1 MQVSSVHSI
10 PMKGSVVNNAA
21 AANPQEKKDVKEIIK
36 DNKGKIALALGALA
50 AAGVA
55 AVALTRGKK
64 VNGISQDAVRN
75 ISENKNVSLLNKVE
89 NLRDITQNS
98 DRVEVQV
105 FKKGLKQGAENTQ
118 PIALKETISKHAGT
132 VDGKDVI
139 VECKVVSGDM
149 LHNYGNMG
157 AFKFLRDAK
166 TNEILEVE
174 RTTNPGDLFHKGGVF
189 KKVEKSIDEN
199 GNNVITTLKNN
210 IPYSKQTTVLNKDGS
225 RDIIVEYFD
234 EGSEGYK
241 KVINIAK
248 DGKRKESEIGERFIS
263 L

>member
-1 MQVSSVHSI
+1 MQVSSVHST
-10 PMKGSVVNNAA
+10 PMKGSVANNTA

-64 VNGISQDAVRN
+64 VNEISQDAVRN

-157 AFKFLRDAK
+157 SFKFLRDAK

-174 RTTNPGDLFHKGGVF
+174 RMTNPRDLFHKGGVLR
-189 KKVEKSIDEN
+189 KSEKSIEN

-234 EGSEGYK
+234 DGSEGYK

-248 DGKRKESEIGERFIS
+248 DGKRTVNETGRRMLS

>member
-1 MQVSSVHSI
+1 MQVSSVHST
-10 PMKGSVVNNAA
+10 PMKGSVANNTA

-64 VNGISQDAVRN
+64 VNEISQDAVRN

-139 VECKVVSGDM
+139 VECKLVSGDM

-157 AFKFLRDAK
+157 SFKFLKDAK

-174 RTTNPGDLFHKGGVF
+174 RMTNPRDLFHKGGVL
-189 KKVEKSIDEN
+189 KKSEKSIES

-234 EGSEGYK
+234 DGSEGYK

-248 DGKRKESEIGERFIS
+248 DGKRTVNETGRRMLS

>member
-1 MQVSSVHSI
+1 MQVSSVHST
-10 PMKGSVVNNAA
+10 PMKGSVANNTA

-64 VNGISQDAVRN
+64 VNEISQDAVRN

-139 VECKVVSGDM
+139 VECKLVSGDM

-157 AFKFLRDAK
+157 SFKFLRDAK

-174 RTTNPGDLFHKGGVF
+174 RMTNPRDLFHKGGVL
-189 KKVEKSIDEN
+189 KKSEKSIEN

-248 DGKRKESEIGERFIS
+248 DGKRTVNETGRRMLS

>member
-1 MQVSSVHSI
+1 MQVSSVHST
-10 PMKGSVVNNAA
+10 PMKGSVANNTA

-64 VNGISQDAVRN
+64 VNEISQDAVRN

-157 AFKFLRDAK
+157 SFKFLRDAK

-174 RTTNPGDLFHKGGVF
+174 RMTNPRDLFHKGGVL
-189 KKVEKSIDEN
+189 KKSEKSIES

-248 DGKRKESEIGERFIS
+248 DGKRTVNETGRRMLS

>member
-1 MQVSSVHSI
+1 MQVSSVHST
-10 PMKGSVVNNAA
+10 PMKGSVANNTA

-64 VNGISQDAVRN
+64 VNEISQDAVRN

-118 PIALKETISKHAGT
+118 PIALKGTISKHAGT

-139 VECKVVSGDM
+139 VECKLVSGDM

-157 AFKFLRDAK
+157 SFKFLKDAK

-174 RTTNPGDLFHKGGVF
+174 RMTNPRDLFHKGGVL
-189 KKVEKSIDEN
+189 KKSEKSIES

-248 DGKRKESEIGERFIS
+248 DGKRTVNETGRRMLS

>member
-1 MQVSSVHSI
+1 MQVSSVHST
-10 PMKGSVVNNAA
+10 PMKGSVANNTA
-21 AANPQEKKDVKEIIK
+21 AANPQEKNDVKEIIK

-64 VNGISQDAVRN
+64 VNEISQDAVRN

-139 VECKVVSGDM
+139 VECKLVSGDM

-157 AFKFLRDAK
+157 SFKFLKDAK

-174 RTTNPGDLFHKGGVF
+174 RMTNPRDLFHKGGVL
-189 KKVEKSIDEN
+189 KKSEKSIES

-234 EGSEGYK
+234 KGSEGYK

-248 DGKRKESEIGERFIS
+248 DGKRTVNETGRRMLS

>member
-1 MQVSSVHSI
+1 MQVSSVHST
-10 PMKGSVVNNAA
+10 PMKGSVANNTA

-64 VNGISQDAVRN
+64 VNEISQDAVRN

-139 VECKVVSGDM
+139 VECKLVSGDM

-157 AFKFLRDAK
+157 SFKFLRDAK

-174 RTTNPGDLFHKGGVF
+174 RMTNPRDLFHKGGVLR
-189 KKVEKSIDEN
+189 KSEKSIEN

-234 EGSEGYK
+234 DGSEGYK

-248 DGKRKESEIGERFIS
+248 DGKRTVNETGRRMLS

>member
-1 MQVSSVHSI
+1 MQVSSVHST
-10 PMKGSVVNNAA
+10 PMKGSVANNTA

-64 VNGISQDAVRN
+64 VNEISQDAVRN

-157 AFKFLRDAK
+157 SFKFLRDAK

-174 RTTNPGDLFHKGGVF
+174 RMTNPRDLFHKGGVLR
-189 KKVEKSIDEN
+189 KSEKSIEN

-234 EGSEGYK
+234 KGSEGYK

-248 DGKRKESEIGERFIS
+248 DGKRTVNETGRRMLS

>member
-1 MQVSSVHSI
+1 MQVSSVHST
-10 PMKGSVVNNAA
+10 PMKGSVANNTA

-64 VNGISQDAVRN
+64 VNEISQDAVRN

-157 AFKFLRDAK
+157 SFKFLRDAK

-174 RTTNPGDLFHKGGVF
+174 RMTNPRDLFHKGGVL
-189 KKVEKSIDEN
+189 KKSEKSIES

-234 EGSEGYK
+234 KGSEGYK

-248 DGKRKESEIGERFIS
+248 DGKRTVNETGRRMLS

>member
-21 AANPQEKKDVKEIIK
+21 TTNPQEKKDVKEIIK

-64 VNGISQDAVRN
+64 VNEIPQDTVRN

-174 RTTNPGDLFHKGGVF
+174 RMTNPRDLFHKGGVF
-189 KKVEKSIDEN
+189 KKVEKSIEN

-234 EGSEGYK
+234 KGSEGYK

-248 DGKRKESEIGERFIS
+248 DGKRTVNETGRRMLS

>member
-1 MQVSSVHSI
+1 MQVSSVHST
-10 PMKGSVVNNAA
+10 PMKGSVANNTA

-64 VNGISQDAVRN
+64 VNEISQDAVRN

-157 AFKFLRDAK
+157 SFKFLRDAK

-174 RTTNPGDLFHKGGVF
+174 RMTNPRDLFHKGGVLR
-189 KKVEKSIDEN
+189 KSEKSIEN

-248 DGKRKESEIGERFIS
+248 DGKRTVNETGRRMLS

>member
-1 MQVSSVHSI
+1 MQVSSVHST
-10 PMKGSVVNNAA
+10 PMKGSVANNTA

-64 VNGISQDAVRN
+64 VNEISQDAVRN

-139 VECKVVSGDM
+139 VECKLVSGDM

-157 AFKFLRDAK
+157 SFKFLRDAK

-174 RTTNPGDLFHKGGVF
+174 RMTNPRDLFHKGGVL
-189 KKVEKSIDEN
+189 KKSEKSIES

-234 EGSEGYK
+234 DGSEGYK

-248 DGKRKESEIGERFIS
+248 DGKRTVNETGRRMLS

>member
-1 MQVSSVHSI
+1 MQVSSVHST
-10 PMKGSVVNNAA
+10 PMKGSVANNTA

-64 VNGISQDAVRN
+64 VNEISQDAVRN

-157 AFKFLRDAK
+157 SFKFLKDAK

-174 RTTNPGDLFHKGGVF
+174 RMTNPRDLFHKGGVLR
-189 KKVEKSIDEN
+189 KSEKSIEN

-234 EGSEGYK
+234 DGSEGYK

-248 DGKRKESEIGERFIS
+248 DGKRTVNETGRRMLS

>member
-1 MQVSSVHSI
+1 MQVSSVHST
-10 PMKGSVVNNAA
+10 PMKGSVANNTA

-149 LHNYGNMG
+149 LHNHGNMV

-174 RTTNPGDLFHKGGVF
+174 RMTNPRDLFHKGGVLR
-189 KKVEKSIDEN
+189 KSEKSIEN

-234 EGSEGYK
+234 DGSEGYK

-248 DGKRKESEIGERFIS
+248 DGKRTVNETGRRMLS

>member
-1 MQVSSVHSI
+1 MQVSSVHST
-10 PMKGSVVNNAA
+10 PMKGSVANNTA

-50 AAGVA
+50 VAGVA

-75 ISENKNVSLLNKVE
+75 ISENKNASLLNKVE

-157 AFKFLRDAK
+157 SFKFLRDAK

-174 RTTNPGDLFHKGGVF
+174 RMTNPRDLFHKGGVLR
-189 KKVEKSIDEN
+189 KSEKSIEN

-234 EGSEGYK
+234 DGSEGYK

-248 DGKRKESEIGERFIS
+248 DGKRTVNETGRRMLS

>member
-1 MQVSSVHSI
+1 MQVSSVYST
-10 PMKGSVVNNAA
+10 PMKGSVANNTA

-64 VNGISQDAVRN
+64 VNEISQDAVRN

-139 VECKVVSGDM
+139 VECKLVSGDM

-157 AFKFLRDAK
+157 FFKFLKDAK

-174 RTTNPGDLFHKGGVF
+174 RMTNPRDLFHKGGVF

-234 EGSEGYK
+234 KGSEGYK

-248 DGKRKESEIGERFIS
+248 DGKRTVNETGRRMLS

>member
-1 MQVSSVHSI
+1 MQVSSVHST
-10 PMKGSVVNNAA
+10 PMKGSVANNTA

-64 VNGISQDAVRN
+64 VNEISQDAVRN

-157 AFKFLRDAK
+157 SFKFLRDAK

-174 RTTNPGDLFHKGGVF
+174 RMTNPRDLFHKGGVL
-189 KKVEKSIDEN
+189 KKSEKSIEN

-234 EGSEGYK
+234 DGSEGYK

-248 DGKRKESEIGERFIS
+248 DGKRTVNETGRRMLS

>member
-1 MQVSSVHSI
+1 MQVSSVYSI
-10 PMKGSVVNNAA
+10 PMKGSVVNNTA

-64 VNGISQDAVRN
+64 VNEISQDAVRN

-118 PIALKETISKHAGT
+118 PIALKNNFKT
-132 VDGKDVI
+132 
-139 VECKVVSGDM
+139 C
-149 LHNYGNMG
+149 GNC
-157 AFKFLRDAK
+157 
-166 TNEILEVE
+166 
-174 RTTNPGDLFHKGGVF
+174 
-189 KKVEKSIDEN
+189 
-199 GNNVITTLKNN
+199 
-210 IPYSKQTTVLNKDGS
+210 
-225 RDIIVEYFD
+225 
-234 EGSEGYK
+234 
-241 KVINIAK
+241 
-248 DGKRKESEIGERFIS
+248 
-263 L
+263 

>member
-1 MQVSSVHSI
+1 MQVSSVHST
-10 PMKGSVVNNAA
+10 PMKGSVANNTA

-64 VNGISQDAVRN
+64 VNEISQDAVRN

-118 PIALKETISKHAGT
+118 PIALKGTISKHAGT

-139 VECKVVSGDM
+139 VECKLVSGDM

-157 AFKFLRDAK
+157 SFKFLKDAK

-174 RTTNPGDLFHKGGVF
+174 RMTNPRDLFHKGGVL
-189 KKVEKSIDEN
+189 KKSEKSIES

-234 EGSEGYK
+234 DGSEGYK

-248 DGKRKESEIGERFIS
+248 DGKRTVNETGRRMLS